1 MNDKA
6 FSSITAVAAPL
17 PLANVDTDKILP
29 AKFLKTVE
37 RSGLGK
43 ALFHGMRFASDGSPR
58 PDFILNSEPWSRAE
72 ILVALENF
80 GSGSSREHA
89 PWALRDFGIRAI
101 IATSFADIFRQNCIK
116 NGMLPALVSGEDI
129 SEILAIVS
137 GAETANLSIDL
148 AEHSITSVAA
158 QRTWTFEIDR
168 ASQDLLAAG
177 EEEIDASFRLIDV
190 IDQHMNERRL
200 RAPWILPIT
209 W

>member
-6 FSSITAVAAPL
+6 FSSLNAAAAPL
-17 PLANVDTDKILP
+17 PLVNVDTDQILP

-43 ALFHGMRFASDGSPR
+43 ALFHGMRFAADGSPK
-58 PDFILNSEPWSRAE
+58 PDFILNREPWSRAE
-72 ILVALENF
+72 ILVALDNF

-89 PWALRDFGIRAI
+89 PWALRDFGIKAI

-116 NGMLPALVSGEDI
+116 NGILPAIVSGEAI
-129 SEILAIVS
+129 YEILAIVS
-137 GAETANLSIDL
+137 DAENANLSIDL
-148 AEHSITSVAA
+148 AEHSITSVTA
-158 QRTWTFEIDR
+158 QRSWAFEIDR
-168 ASQDLLAAG
+168 ASQDLLAAC
-177 EEEIDASFRLIDV
+177 EDEIDANFRLIDV

-200 RAPWILPIT
+200 CAPWILPIT

>member
-43 ALFHGMRFASDGSPR
+43 ALFHGMRFAGDSSFD
-58 PDFILNSEPWSRAE
+58 PDFILNREPWSQAE

-116 NGMLPALVSGEDI
+116 NGMLPAIVSREDI

-137 GAETANLSIDL
+137 EAETAALSINL
-148 AEHSITSVAA
+148 AERSITSVASE
-158 QRTWTFEIDR
+158 RTWSFKIDR
-168 ASQDLLAAG
+168 ASQGLLAKG
-177 EEEIDASFRLIDV
+177 EDEIDASFRLIDM
-190 IDQHMNERRL
+190 IDQHINERRV
-200 RAPWILPIT
+200 RVPWILPIT